1 MPLIKL
7 NSTCPSRFLWV
18 QDLIENGGQS
28 YPFGP
33 GSRHRLIKHHQHG
46 LKGHQSRISPEI
58 RPGYTPSTSRPR
70 VQPMGQRRRSVGLV
84 GGRPTYRPADLDM
97 GPTTS
102 NLRCGS
108 SSLDGEVG
116 SRGSLLNSR
125 PRRGWLPLF
134 ILGEGLHFKH
144 HQASSYQ
151 VTLSRCSSSS
161 LVEVLGL
168 EEFGFES

>member
-1 MPLIKL
+1 M
-7 NSTCPSRFLWV
+7 

-28 YPFGP
+28 HPFGL
-33 GSRHRLIKHHQHG
+33 GSRHQLIRHHQRG
-46 LKGHQSRISPEI
+46 LKGHQSRISPET
-58 RPGYTPSTSRPR
+58 RLGYTPSTSGPR
-70 VQPMGQRRRSVGLV
+70 EQPMGQRRRSVGPV
-84 GGRPTYRPADLDM
+84 GGQPPYRQADLPM
-97 GPTTS
+97 GPTAS
-102 NLRCGS
+102 NLRRGS

-125 PRRGWLPLF
+125 PRRGWLPSIYMRGGAPFLSS
-134 ILGEGLHFKH
+134 H